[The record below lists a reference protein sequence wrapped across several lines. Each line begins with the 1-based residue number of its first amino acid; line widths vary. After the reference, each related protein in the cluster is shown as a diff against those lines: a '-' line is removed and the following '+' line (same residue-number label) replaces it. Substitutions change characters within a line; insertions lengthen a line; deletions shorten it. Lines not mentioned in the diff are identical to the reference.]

1 MTIQEIMER
10 SGVRETNLAIAWI
23 KDAIHLIQ
31 SNSDDAVTT
40 WKTNIVGDPATREY
54 PFPANLIKLKSLS
67 VLDTT
72 DDKYKR
78 IKRLTHK
85 PTVSE
90 DTDPN

>member
-23 KDAIHLIQ
+23 RDAIHLIQ
-31 SNSDDAVTT
+31 SNGDDQVAT
-40 WKTNIVGDPATREY
+40 WKTDITDTVREY

-67 VLDTT
+67 VLDTS

-78 IKRLTHK
+78 IRRLTHQ

-90 DTDPN
+90 DTDPD

>member
-23 KDAIHLIQ
+23 RDAIHLIQ
-31 SNSDDAVTT
+31 SNGDDQVASR
-40 WKTNIVGDPATREY
+40 KTNITDTVREY

-78 IKRLTHK
+78 IRRLTHQ

-90 DTDPN
+90 DTSPD

>member
-10 SGVRETNLAIAWI
+10 SGVRETSLAIAWI

-40 WKTNIVGDPATREY
+40 WKATITDTIREY

-78 IKRLTHK
+78 IRRLTHE

-90 DTDPN
+90 DTDPD

>member
-31 SNSDDAVTT
+31 SNGDDSVAT
-40 WKTNIVGDPATREY
+40 WKTDINKTIREY
-54 PFPANLIKLKSLS
+54 AFPSNLIKLKSLS

-78 IKRLTHK
+78 IRRLTHQ

-90 DTDPN
+90 DTSPD